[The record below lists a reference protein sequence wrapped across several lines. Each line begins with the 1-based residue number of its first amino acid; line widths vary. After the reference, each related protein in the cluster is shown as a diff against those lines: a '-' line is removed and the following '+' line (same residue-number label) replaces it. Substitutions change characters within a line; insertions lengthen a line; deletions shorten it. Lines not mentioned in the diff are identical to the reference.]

1 MNSFAHAPRK
11 ADNDVRLADAWRFV
25 SDVESALSHAQRI
38 TGPDRT
44 GTAWAVVDSVGRFVD
59 IGLRPGWW
67 EALGPDGV
75 AAGLL
80 EALESARL
88 KAALVPL
95 LLRRNGE
102 PQRRNGEP
110 RERSGKSQEPGGEL
124 WGQSGESREQSGEP
138 QQRSSVPRMR
148 SGERQDLPDL
158 PPPEAADFLDAA
170 RGRIAEAYR
179 LIDEAGKRMR
189 EQQATRVIAG
199 PRGLFRLYVRG
210 ERIERAEAGPQ
221 RPVAGDTDRLVADA
235 RDALAELARGRDN
248 SLASWRL

>member
-80 EALESARL
+80 EALESARM

-102 PQRRNGEP
+102 PQKRHGGPQEQSGGPQAQSGKPHDELNGEP
-110 RERSGKSQEPGGEL
+110 QLGRGGQEQEAA
-124 WGQSGESREQSGEP
+124 E
-138 QQRSSVPRMR
+138 
-148 SGERQDLPDL
+148 L
-158 PPPEAADFLDAA
+158 PPPGAADFLDAA

-199 PRGLFRLYVRG
+199 PRGLFRLHVRG
-210 ERIERAEAGPQ
+210 ERIERAEAGPH
-221 RPVAGDTDRLVADA
+221 RPGAGDTDRLVADA
-235 RDALAELARGRDN
+235 RDALTELARGRD
-248 SLASWRL
+248 SALDAWQHR